1 MMVVVVAVHGMLV
14 VVEGMQELV
23 EDCIVVEVGSGVVV
37 LRIPALALLSPPLA

>member
-23 EDCIVVEVGSGVVV
+23 KDCIVAGVGSVVVV
-37 LRIPALALLSPPLA
+37 LRIPALALLSPPLV